1 MGSKSMAQFLAPFAC
16 AVVVFIAFYLLG
28 LAAGLIFLILG
39 GLAALFG
46 EKDASMFFEYA
57 IDDVSG
63 FFFLADDTY
72 LVGGIAVAIIVW
84 VILTCIV
91 EMWLAEQEN

>member
-39 GLAALFG
+39 GLAYLVG
-46 EKDASMFFEYA
+46 GKDASMFFEDA
-57 IDDVSG
+57 IENVPG

-72 LVGGIAVAIIVW
+72 PIGGVVVAAIVW

-91 EMWLAEQEN
+91 EMWLAEQND